1 MTTAATTAEL
11 ELISAHGSFGGV
23 QRFYRHRSAALGL
36 PARFSIY
43 LPPGIERGAPVPA
56 LIYLAGLT
64 CNEETFP
71 IKAGAQRHAAE
82 HGIALIAPDTSPR
95 GAGVPG

>member
-1 MTTAATTAEL
+1 MTTVATTAEL
-11 ELISAHGSFGGV
+11 ELISAHGSFGGS

-43 LPPGIERGAPVPA
+43 LPPGIDSGAPLPV
-56 LIYLAGLT
+56 LIYLAGLS

-71 IKAGAQRHAAE
+71 IKAGAQRYAAE
-82 HGIALIAPDTSPR
+82 HGMALVAPDWQS
-95 GAGVPG
+95 A